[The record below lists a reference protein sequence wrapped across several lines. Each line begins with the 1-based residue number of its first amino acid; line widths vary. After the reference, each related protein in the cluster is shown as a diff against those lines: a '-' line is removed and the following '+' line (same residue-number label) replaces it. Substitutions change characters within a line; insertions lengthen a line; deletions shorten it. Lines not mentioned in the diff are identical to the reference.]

1 MASTFYIPVEVFKRE
16 FTSKLTLAVFLSLKG
31 ARVIIGHRWY
41 VIGNAVKNST
51 KGDFF
56 INMHTLTQED
66 KQQFKTLFDRGVNF
80 IGVEEESVF
89 DSLNYSDQIRIR
101 KQELGFYNY
110 KLWLCWGKRDYL
122 HLVEK
127 FGNTVNFANIGTPR
141 SALWGKFGEKV
152 FESQIS
158 KKIKPDNGDFILIAT
173 SFYIKETKKHS
184 EAINKLNSKNSEY
197 DIDSFSESI
206 SKNTD
211 DDKFELLRELILK
224 ILSKTNLNILVRP
237 YTIEDKIYAK
247 KLKKLSKRIRIDNSL
262 DATPLILSCKALLHM
277 GSTVGIE
284 SRCAIKNTISL
295 ENFLNPKIKFP
306 KLSSLL
312 SHQPNDIDQVIEC
325 ISRKKAHKKSVLKFV
340 TNPGGIEFYQKFI
353 EQVEKID
360 KNAFSGSLMTNDTN
374 YLKRKMIYKLRTF
387 LVRGKIYRYDLVK
400 RPPIGKRRTRELLVS
415 ILNGFE
421 AEHGS
426 LKLRKI
432 ERDTYVLEQLT

>member
-1 MASTFYIPVEVFKRE
+1 MASTFYIPVELFKRE
-16 FTSKLTLAVFLSLKG
+16 FTSKLTLAVFLTLKG
-31 ARVIIGHRWY
+31 ARVIIGHKWY
-41 VIGNAVKNST
+41 VIGNAIKNSIE
-51 KGDFF
+51 GDFF
-56 INMHTLTQED
+56 INNHTLALED

-80 IGVEEESVF
+80 IGVEEEAVF

-110 KLWLCWGKRDYL
+110 KLWLCWGKSDYL

-141 SALWGKFGEKV
+141 SALWGKFGEKI

-158 KKIKPDNGDFILIAT
+158 KKIKPDYADFILIAT
-173 SFYIKETKKHS
+173 SFYAKESKKHS
-184 EAINKLNSKNSEY
+184 EAINKLNSKYSEY
-197 DIDSFSESI
+197 DIDSFSENI
-206 SKNTD
+206 SENTD

-224 ILSKTNLNILVRP
+224 ILSKTNLNIVLRP

-247 KLKKLSKRIRIDNSL
+247 NLKKISNRIRIDNSM

-284 SRCAIKNTISL
+284 SRCALKNTISL

-312 SHQPNDIDQVIEC
+312 SHQPNDIDQVIEY
-325 ISRKKAHKKSVLKFV
+325 ILKKRVHKKSVLKFV
-340 TNPGGIEFYQKFI
+340 TDPGDIEFYQKFI

-360 KNAFSGSLMTNDTN
+360 KNAFSGSLMTNDAN

-387 LVRGKIYRYDLVK
+387 FVKGKIYRYDLAK

-421 AEHGS
+421 AGHRS
-426 LKLRKI
+426 INLRKI